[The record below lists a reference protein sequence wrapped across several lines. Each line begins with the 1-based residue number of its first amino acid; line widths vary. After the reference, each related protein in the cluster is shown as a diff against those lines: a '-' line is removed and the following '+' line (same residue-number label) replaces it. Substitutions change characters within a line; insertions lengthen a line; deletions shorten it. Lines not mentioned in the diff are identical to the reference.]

1 MEHPKKE
8 KKRNKQFLKTLGLT
22 VSKKLIERFRVKSFV
37 TIFYKYFLAY
47 KVTEER

>member
-22 VSKKLIERFRVKSFV
+22 VSEKLIKRF
-37 TIFYKYFLAY
+37 IKYFLAY